1 MHYVEST
8 RKLVPLVGHPT
19 FSRSKRVERARPLF
33 HFFFFLLLLLFSPP
47 PPPPPPSGPSFT
59 RATASKPGFS
69 SCSDTTELLLPRKNR
84 LFSRNKSGGALVAP
98 RSLFVKSYIKHR
110 KALTSG
116 ALPFFLK
123 STPTFSISFDFYSP
137 FFFPFLNSKFLE
149 HEIEGQ
155 R

>member
-1 MHYVEST
+1 MHCIT

-33 HFFFFLLLLLFSPP
+33 HFFFFLLLLLFFL
-47 PPPPPPSGPSFT
+47 PPPPSGPSFT

-69 SCSDTTELLLPRKNR
+69 SCSETTELLLPRKNR
-84 LFSRNKSGGALVAP
+84 LFSHNKSGGALVAP
-98 RSLFVKSYIKHR
+98 RSLFVKPYIKHR

-137 FFFPFLNSKFLE
+137 FFFSFFKF
-149 HEIEGQ
+149 EIS
-155 R
+155 